1 MPNQEFSPP
10 ILLAT
15 LGFVYYFESA
25 DFLLVRDG
33 EMTLA
38 TLSVQELLFR
48 YVLSLP
54 VLFTAIFFIKLPWFA
69 YRCLV

>member
-15 LGFVYYFESA
+15 LGFVYCFESA
-25 DFLLVRDG
+25 DFLLVSEG
-33 EMTLA
+33 EMTRA
-38 TLSVQELLFR
+38 KLSVQELLFR

-54 VLFTAIFFIKLPWFA
+54 VLFTAIFVTKLP
-69 YRCLV
+69 